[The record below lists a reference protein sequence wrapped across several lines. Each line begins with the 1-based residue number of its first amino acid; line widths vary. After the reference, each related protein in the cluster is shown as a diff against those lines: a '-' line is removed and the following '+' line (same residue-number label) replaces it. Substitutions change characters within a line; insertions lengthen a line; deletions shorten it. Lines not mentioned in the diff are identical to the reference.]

1 MNIVCP
7 TCNASYKVRDDGIPK
22 KQAVAT
28 CKKCGGKIVFMPP
41 ASPATDRSSADSP
54 LSPAKGSRP
63 AVDLAASQAPDLLDA
78 YPELK
83 ALDRKRFDMASIFS
97 PDKKGRYKTRSNTFR
112 LKILQAVEGTLDK
125 ALEEDENV
133 LKIAK
138 GTAYY
143 PAEIFFGNG
152 FLTMLYNHYAI
163 VGTDRRLLFV
173 NINARANRHTHYMFQ
188 MRYETIKK
196 VKFGWVSCTLLLY
209 NTKGKRRTFRSVKRY
224 MGKEMKQ
231 FITERTAALPEN
243 FSQTSQPIH
252 EDLCPTCFTAL
263 EKGLVQ
269 CPQCRSGF
277 KVPKQALLKS
287 LVLPGW
293 GDMYLGHRILGAVEL
308 VGTVFIWAVV
318 LSLLLSGDPGSLI
331 VVCLMI
337 FFYNGMD
344 GLLTYHMAKKGYMA
358 AS

>member
-7 TCNASYKVRDDGIPK
+7 TCNASYKVRDNGIPK

-28 CKKCGGKIVFMPP
+28 CKRCGGKIIFMPP
-41 ASPATDRSSADSP
+41 ANPGTYDSSADSLP
-54 LSPAKGSRP
+54 PPAKGSRP
-63 AVDLAASQAPDLLDA
+63 AVDLATSQTPDLLNA

-97 PDKKGRYKTRSNTFR
+97 PDKKGRHKNRSNAFR
-112 LKILQAVEGTLDK
+112 LKILQAVEGTVDK
-125 ALEEDENV
+125 ALEADERV

-163 VGTDRRLLFV
+163 VATDRRLLFI

-188 MRYETIKK
+188 MRYESIKK
-196 VKFGWVSCTLLLY
+196 VKFGSVTRTLLLY

-224 MGKEMKQ
+224 MGQGNE
-231 FITERTAALPEN
+231 
-243 FSQTSQPIH
+243 
-252 EDLCPTCFTAL
+252 
-263 EKGLVQ
+263 
-269 CPQCRSGF
+269 
-277 KVPKQALLKS
+277 
-287 LVLPGW
+287 
-293 GDMYLGHRILGAVEL
+293 
-308 VGTVFIWAVV
+308 TV
-318 LSLLLSGDPGSLI
+318 
-331 VVCLMI
+331 
-337 FFYNGMD
+337 Y
-344 GLLTYHMAKKGYMA
+344 YRMAKKGYMA